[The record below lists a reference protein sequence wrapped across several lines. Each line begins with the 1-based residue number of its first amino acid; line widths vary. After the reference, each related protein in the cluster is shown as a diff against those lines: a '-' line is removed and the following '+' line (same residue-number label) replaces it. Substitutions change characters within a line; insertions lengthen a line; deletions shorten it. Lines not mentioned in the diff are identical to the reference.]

1 MAPTIDRAFLQDL
14 VVKAGERISFEV
26 PIEAAPRP
34 KASWTVDDKPV
45 GTRADMMTTNT
56 ATSFEIPFAARSDTG
71 RYKLTLKNELGECS
85 ASAFVTVLGKQ
96 SSVVDST

>member
-1 MAPTIDRAFLQDL
+1 MFPVAPTIDRAFLQDL

-34 KASWTVDDKPV
+34 KASWTVDGKPV

-71 RYKLTLKNELGECS
+71 RYQLTLKNELGECS
-85 ASAFVTVLGKQ
+85 ASAYVTVLGKM
-96 SSVVDST
+96 SPD